1 MSLKIEEVTESR
13 KKVTVAVGADE
24 IQREQKVLVGQFSR
38 QVRIPGFRPGKAP
51 EAIILKKYGKD
62 VAEELKR
69 KVISGAY
76 EQLTKEDG
84 IKVYNLVEMNEG
96 EIELG
101 KDASIEFTVDI
112 DPEFELPEYKGIAV
126 TVPDIEVTDS
136 EIDETVYTLR
146 SQRADF
152 VEKEE
157 PAEASDYVQLGYEG
171 FLDGA
176 PLADSLPD
184 QPLLTKQS
192 STWEE
197 AGTDRADF
205 PGLAAG
211 LVGLKKGDEQEITV
225 DFPEDFR
232 VEALQGKSVV
242 YKVNV
247 TEVRAKKLPEMDEE
261 FFKAMNVESEEQMRE
276 NVKADLTNRKQS
288 EANQIKREQ
297 IINFLAENT
306 HLNLPQSAVDN
317 ESYQILYNMMQKQA
331 QSQQADENPEATQA
345 AMKEEADKEA
355 ARRVKINL
363 ILHRIAKD
371 EKVKPEDR
379 DFQAMIFQ
387 EAMYTRQKPDKIAKD
402 LRKDQDRLRSM
413 HESILINKTLD
424 FLVEQSSVSETVEQP
439 QEEKSK

>member
-13 KKVTVAVGADE
+13 KKVTVEVGADE
-24 IQREQKVLVGQFSR
+24 IERQQKALVGQFSQ

-51 EAIILKKYGKD
+51 AAIILKKYGKD

-76 EQLTKEDG
+76 EQLNKEDSFK
-84 IKVYNLVEMNEG
+84 IYNLVDLKEG
-96 EIELG
+96 EIALG
-101 KDASIEFTVDI
+101 KDAAIEFTVDV
-112 DPEFELPEYKGIAV
+112 DPEFELPVYKEIPV
-126 TVPDIEVTDS
+126 TVPHVEVTKE
-136 EIDETVYTLR
+136 EIDETIYTLR

-152 VEKEE
+152 VEKED

-171 FLDGA
+171 FMDGN
-176 PLADSLPD
+176 PLAEILAD

-205 PGLAAG
+205 PGLAKG
-211 LVGLKKGDEQEITV
+211 LVGLKKGDETEITV

-242 YKVNV
+242 YKVHV
-247 TEVRAKKLPEMDEE
+247 SEVRTKKLPEMDEE
-261 FFKAMNVESEEQMRE
+261 FFKAMNIESEEQLRE
-276 NVKADLTNRKQS
+276 NVKDDLTNRKQNES
-288 EANQIKREQ
+288 NQIKREQ
-297 IINFLAENT
+297 ILNFLSEKT
-306 HLNLPQSAVDN
+306 EMNLPQSAVDQ
-317 ESYQILYNMMQKQA
+317 ESYQILHGMMQRQA
-331 QSQQADENPEATQA
+331 QSQQADEHPEATQA

-363 ILHRIAKD
+363 ILHKIA
-371 EKVKPEDR
+371 EAENIQPEDR

-387 EAMYTRQKPDKIAKD
+387 EAMYTRQKPDKIAKE
-402 LRKDQDRLRSM
+402 LKQDQSRLRSM

-424 FLVEQSSVSETVEQP
+424 FLVEQSSVAETVEKP
-439 QEEKSK
+439 